1 MSDPLFKIHSI
12 MARHP
17 TRVPCWIDKA
27 PSDRSLP
34 EVPDGRK
41 KYLIEKEMTVGQV
54 MYIIRRRVNINEKK
68 AIFLFVDG
76 SVLPPSTET
85 VGELYKRH
93 VGEDAMLHMTYRA
106 ESTFG

>member
-1 MSDPLFKIHSI
+1 MSDQLFNIHSI

-27 PSDRSLP
+27 PSEKNIP
-34 EVPDGRK
+34 ESPDGRK
-41 KYLIEKEMTVGQV
+41 KYLIEKSMTVGQV
-54 MYIIRRRVNINEKK
+54 MYIIRKRVNINEKK

-76 SVLPPSTET
+76 NVLPPNTA
-85 VGELYKRH
+85 VMGELYKEHSRKD
-93 VGEDAMLHMTYRA
+93 GMLYLTYRA